1 MVKGTGVLGFVVQGY
16 IISNITKTNLM
27 QSSFMR
33 ILTIL
38 LATFLLSSCVPE
50 AEHNKVLSERDAL
63 KKETDSLKKEIE
75 GIKFG
80 APNLL
85 ADGKS
90 FFDAKDYKKAKEKL
104 DSLVKKHP
112 EMPQTI
118 EAKKILGIVNE
129 EVSWEKAANSNES
142 KYIDEY
148 LTNYPKGKFYNKA
161 KARKTELKALNQKKA
176 YDLASTQNNSSSW
189 KKFLEDY
196 PNHPQASAIKKK
208 IIRCEVDEI
217 MGSSLTGKMPS
228 SEQYGNGSSSSSSV
242 KIKNDTGCEL
252 TVRYSGPDAQM
263 ITIPSGGTR
272 SIHLANGSYKVAAS
286 ACGANYGGSEDLH
299 GSYGSSF
306 YISHSR
312 Y

>member
-1 MVKGTGVLGFVVQGY
+1 MKLFLKF
-16 IISNITKTNLM
+16 IFFLNLL
-27 QSSFMR
+27 F
-33 ILTIL
+33 
-38 LATFLLSSCVPE
+38 AASCVPE
-50 AEHNKVLSERDAL
+50 GEHNKVMSERNTL
-63 KKETDSLKKEIE
+63 QKQVDSLKIAISD
-75 GIKFG
+75 IKFG

-90 FFDAKDYKKAKEKL
+90 FFEAKDYKRAKEKL

-118 EAKKILGIVNE
+118 EAKQMLTIVNE
-129 EVSWEKAANSNES
+129 EISWEKASNSTEP

-161 KARKTELKALNQKKA
+161 RARKGELKVLNQKKA
-176 YDLASTQNNSSSW
+176 YDIASAQNSSSSW

-217 MGSSLTGKMPS
+217 MGNSLTGKMPS

-263 ITIPSGGTR
+263 VIIPSGGTR
-272 SIHLANGSYKVAAS
+272 SVHLANGSYKVAAS
-286 ACGANYGGSEDLH
+286 ACGSNYGGNEELH

-306 YISHSR
+306 YITHSR